1 MESLYYSVYKEN
13 VSINPRDFLKNTDLP
28 YCTYSYVYDPETSTY
43 NAHIEHLDIATLE
56 LNKYNIKY
64 NSYIG
69 EFNIS
74 YNPEKYWKFEGSEC
88 SQVSNISNL
97 PTIENT
103 TNIDISS
110 TDQSLDNVI
119 SYNDINYSSNNLINE
134 LLSKRSL
141 QLTSQA
147 VDTYI
152 QKSQYI
158 YNNFSN
164 KIVSIA
170 DKEYNEFAYFC
181 SNIHN
186 EAISYNHSTELP
198 KSITVECVP
207 DNEFIWRSDMSLH
220 NIYNLP
226 MLLVSYDQKTN
237 EIKIEYKYNG
247 IIEKDNIVTLCNY
260 DYEMKFD
267 SMRSF
272 ELKQIEKV
280 FINSQ
285 YVKDIINKYNSY
297 NKYYFYI
304 VNLTTEFIHF
314 NNVVEYNLFEEDVEN
329 VISIYT
335 LFVFNESM
343 TTNEILPKE
352 ITLNEFVNA
361 WKSKN
366 NKYTVDDI
374 KRLVAQ
380 IKKDYKQ
387 YGQFAVNYALEHC
400 ANIQ

>member
-13 VSINPRDFLKNTDLP
+13 VSINSSDLFKNSDLP
-28 YCTYSYVYDPETSTY
+28 YCTYD
-43 NAHIEHLDIATLE
+43 A
-56 LNKYNIKY
+56 
-64 NSYIG
+64 
-69 EFNIS
+69 
-74 YNPEKYWKFEGSEC
+74 EKYWKFEGSNC
-88 SQVSNISNL
+88 CQVSNISNL

-110 TDQSLDNVI
+110 TNQSLDNVI
-119 SYNDINYSSNNLINE
+119 SYNDINYSSNNLTNE

-147 VDTYI
+147 VDTYV

-158 YNNFSN
+158 YNNFAN
-164 KIVSIA
+164 KIVSIEGE
-170 DKEYNEFAYFC
+170 EYNEFAHFC

-186 EAISYNHSTELP
+186 EVISDSNSMELP
-198 KSITVECVP
+198 KSITVECAP
-207 DNEFIWRSDMSLH
+207 NNEFIWRSDMSLH
-220 NIYNLP
+220 NMYNLP
-226 MLLVSYDQKTN
+226 MLLVSYDKKTN

-247 IIEKDNIVTLCNY
+247 IIENDNIITLCNY

-267 SMRSF
+267 SMRSV
-272 ELKQIEKV
+272 ELKQIENV
-280 FINSQ
+280 FLNSQ
-285 YVKDIINKYNSY
+285 YVKDVVNKYNSY

-314 NNVVEYNLFEEDVEN
+314 NNVVEYNLFEEDVN
-329 VISIYT
+329 KVISIYT
-335 LFVFNESM
+335 LFVFNESI
-343 TTNEILPKE
+343 TTHETLPKE
-352 ITLNEFVNA
+352 IILNEFVNA

-387 YGQFAVNYALEHC
+387 FAENYELEHC
-400 ANIQ
+400 ENIQ